1 MAERK
6 LEDFIVN
13 GNYNT
18 VNKNNKKTTVIV
30 VISLV
35 LVLIAIVGG
44 YFAYNKYFK
53 RVDDTVKNLFL
64 SYVLDN
70 NIKDIVENDLYEE
83 AYKKIV
89 RNSFSADTNI
99 NFSTTFEIEDFE
111 NIDFSKFT
119 LDNNLVRS
127 TGAEK
132 VYTDSILK
140 YLDNDIFTLKTIS
153 MANDFAISSDQI
165 VTKYISGDT
174 IRMNNLVKEV
184 TGSDVNANFGKKIV
198 EQIEDTEVLELT
210 ENDVNE
216 IEDAFLKLLKSKID
230 AENVTQKEVIVESNG
245 EQVNTIAYTAS
256 IRKKDVLDIL
266 NKIKTEIKKD
276 KISDKILTNKNT
288 GSIFDFSTSASY
300 NMNLENTL
308 ANVID
313 SSSFLVTENVI
324 GEQVVTEDDIEAAQ
338 GGLESVDVEDEELE
352 LRHEEADETTRGYEA
367 PTVSDTNS
375 ENTDNVGDEIII
387 TNTVTSKPNNNN
399 NNNNNNSNNG
409 NSGTVINTTIVN
421 NVSGPTNTNTVKP
434 TTNTTNTTNTVN
446 NTTNNTV
453 SNTTNTVKNEIIITT
468 NTISSDKNTT
478 NTTPGITTDIES
490 SGTRIPISKIQSVET
505 VVKNAKKRSLAADIQ
520 IIQNPN
526 LTSPEDLNA
535 QEENREIIKQETE
548 ALFSSITDAIE
559 TNVEIV
565 SENISTEKDKA
576 EFEKN
581 IALEIELIK
590 CILFK
595 NKMNITYNEY
605 ENIIEEFYEN
615 VQDHDFD
622 NLKIT
627 VYVSNEKTIK
637 IVIEDER
644 MLQIELDFI
653 TINEAESKIK
663 VLFLDDKEMRS
674 GNLLEVY
681 KSQREAACS
690 YELAYSWIT
699 EGKIVE
705 KFSCVLSTKGTTL
718 GNVLENDLNL
728 QYVKGKEDNLKIGAK
743 NTILFT
749 ERTIED
755 LNTDNALFLNML
767 SNEEYTAIV
776 SAIKGKTMD
785 VLAEKMTD
793 LDLIDINTGN
803 EFVNRVQEEAE
814 NNAREEL
821 SNITKQE
828 ALDLIVNKVSIMMGE
843 CQARGEEVTLDI
855 LKNLTIDGYEV
866 SVAVSNDEA
875 LVMLN
880 DYRFIINSNFVIEEV

>member
-210 ENDVNE
+210 EKDVNE

-313 SSSFLVTENVI
+313 SSSFLVTDNVI

-387 TNTVTSKPNNNN
+387 TNTVTSKPNN

-855 LKNLTIDGYEV
+855 LKDLTIDGYEV

>member
-153 MANDFAISSDQI
+153 MVNDFAISSDQI

-387 TNTVTSKPNNNN
+387 TNTVTSKPNNN

>member
-210 ENDVNE
+210 EKDVNE

>member
-210 ENDVNE
+210 EKDVNE

-387 TNTVTSKPNNNN
+387 TNTVTSKPNN

>member
-153 MANDFAISSDQI
+153 MVNDFAISSDQI

-210 ENDVNE
+210 EKDVNE

-387 TNTVTSKPNNNN
+387 TNTVTSKPNN

>member
-18 VNKNNKKTTVIV
+18 VNKNNKKTTVID

-210 ENDVNE
+210 EKDVNE

-352 LRHEEADETTRGYEA
+352 FLTFTE
-367 PTVSDTNS
+367 VSS
-375 ENTDNVGDEIII
+375 
-387 TNTVTSKPNNNN
+387 
-399 NNNNNNSNNG
+399 
-409 NSGTVINTTIVN
+409 TVINIILLHKSNLNYENPIEFTQEEKSNISKYRNQDDISSKYIVDYYE
-421 NVSGPTNTNTVKP
+421 KCE
-434 TTNTTNTTNTVN
+434 
-446 NTTNNTV
+446 
-453 SNTTNTVKNEIIITT
+453 EIIAI
-468 NTISSDKNTT
+468 IDKYY
-478 NTTPGITTDIES
+478 DS
-490 SGTRIPISKIQSVET
+490 
-505 VVKNAKKRSLAADIQ
+505 
-520 IIQNPN
+520 
-526 LTSPEDLNA
+526 
-535 QEENREIIKQETE
+535 
-548 ALFSSITDAIE
+548 
-559 TNVEIV
+559 
-565 SENISTEKDKA
+565 
-576 EFEKN
+576 
-581 IALEIELIK
+581 
-590 CILFK
+590 
-595 NKMNITYNEY
+595 
-605 ENIIEEFYEN
+605 
-615 VQDHDFD
+615 
-622 NLKIT
+622 
-627 VYVSNEKTIK
+627 
-637 IVIEDER
+637 
-644 MLQIELDFI
+644 
-653 TINEAESKIK
+653 
-663 VLFLDDKEMRS
+663 
-674 GNLLEVY
+674 
-681 KSQREAACS
+681 
-690 YELAYSWIT
+690 
-699 EGKIVE
+699 
-705 KFSCVLSTKGTTL
+705 
-718 GNVLENDLNL
+718 
-728 QYVKGKEDNLKIGAK
+728 KGKLKK
-743 NTILFT
+743 N
-749 ERTIED
+749 
-755 LNTDNALFLNML
+755 
-767 SNEEYTAIV
+767 
-776 SAIKGKTMD
+776 
-785 VLAEKMTD
+785 
-793 LDLIDINTGN
+793 
-803 EFVNRVQEEAE
+803 
-814 NNAREEL
+814 
-821 SNITKQE
+821 
-828 ALDLIVNKVSIMMGE
+828 
-843 CQARGEEVTLDI
+843 
-855 LKNLTIDGYEV
+855 
-866 SVAVSNDEA
+866 
-875 LVMLN
+875 
-880 DYRFIINSNFVIEEV
+880 

>member
-1 MAERK
+1 M
-6 LEDFIVN
+6 
-13 GNYNT
+13 
-18 VNKNNKKTTVIV
+18 
-30 VISLV
+30 
-35 LVLIAIVGG
+35 
-44 YFAYNKYFK
+44 
-53 RVDDTVKNLFL
+53 
-64 SYVLDN
+64 
-70 NIKDIVENDLYEE
+70 
-83 AYKKIV
+83 
-89 RNSFSADTNI
+89 
-99 NFSTTFEIEDFE
+99 
-111 NIDFSKFT
+111 
-119 LDNNLVRS
+119 
-127 TGAEK
+127 
-132 VYTDSILK
+132 
-140 YLDNDIFTLKTIS
+140 
-153 MANDFAISSDQI
+153 
-165 VTKYISGDT
+165 
-174 IRMNNLVKEV
+174 
-184 TGSDVNANFGKKIV
+184 
-198 EQIEDTEVLELT
+198 LELT
-210 ENDVNE
+210 EKDVNE

-288 GSIFDFSTSASY
+288 GSILDFSTSASY

-387 TNTVTSKPNNNN
+387 TNTVTSKPNN

-855 LKNLTIDGYEV
+855 LKDLTIDGYEV

>member
-127 TGAEK
+127 AGAEK

-153 MANDFAISSDQI
+153 MVNDFAISSDQI

-210 ENDVNE
+210 EKDVNE

-324 GEQVVTEDDIEAAQ
+324 EEQVVTEDDIEAAQ

-387 TNTVTSKPNNNN
+387 TNTVTSKPNN